1 MSKIAKSVAPPAAA
15 ALAAAALLAFSLTTA
30 AAGPHHAA
38 PAARAADP
46 VVTALMT
53 QALADSQCPA
63 SLLHLEI
70 TESSIMEHVDQ
81 ALETL
86 HRLAALGVHLTID
99 DFGTGYSSLSKLK
112 QFPVRTLKID
122 RSFIHD
128 IEVDAS
134 DDVLVDAILALAQ
147 KLGLRTVAEGVETR
161 AQVAFL
167 EKRGCDAYQGFLFSR
182 PCDSSAFMRVVRERN
197 GTGTAEPMRAAEA
210 LLG

>member
-1 MSKIAKSVAPPAAA
+1 M
-15 ALAAAALLAFSLTTA
+15 
-30 AAGPHHAA
+30 
-38 PAARAADP
+38 
-46 VVTALMT
+46 
-53 QALADSQCPA
+53 
-63 SLLHLEI
+63 
-70 TESSIMEHVDQ
+70 
-81 ALETL
+81 
-86 HRLAALGVHLTID
+86 
-99 DFGTGYSSLSKLK
+99 
-112 QFPVRTLKID
+112 RTLKID

-167 EKRGCDAYQGFLFSR
+167 EERGCDAYQGFLFSR

-197 GTGTAEPMRAAEA
+197 GTGTAEPMHAAEA